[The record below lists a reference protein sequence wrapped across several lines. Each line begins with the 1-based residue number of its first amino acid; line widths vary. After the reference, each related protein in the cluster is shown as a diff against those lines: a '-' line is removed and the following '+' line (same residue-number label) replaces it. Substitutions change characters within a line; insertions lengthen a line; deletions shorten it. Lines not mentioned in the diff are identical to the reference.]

1 MHRLALALVALVV
14 FTAYT
19 LSVAAQHSLLGFLSD
34 HARGGWSL
42 QVFLDLCV
50 AATSFWVIGVADAR
64 RRAIRPWPYL
74 LLTPLLGSIAILAY
88 LVHRELRAP
97 AGERSRTS
105 TRPASDGSRVPGPGQ

>member
-1 MHRLALALVALVV
+1 MTRLALAIAALVA

-19 LSVAAQHSLLGFLSD
+19 VSVAAQHSLLGFLSD

-42 QVFLDLCV
+42 QVFIDLCV

-64 RRAIRPWPYL
+64 SRGIRPWPYV

-88 LVHRELRAP
+88 LAHRSWKARGP
-97 AGERSRTS
+97 AA
-105 TRPASDGSRVPGPGQ
+105 TRPAAALEA